1 MEPIDHPVSRYALDV
16 IEGREVAGALVRLAC
31 ERHLMDLET
40 GADRGL
46 WFDCKAASRVL
57 NFARLIQHTTGP
69 AAGRPLDL
77 TPWQVFRHGSVF
89 GWKQDDG
96 LRRFRTTYH
105 QVAKKN
111 GKTTDTAVPML
122 YTQLF
127 DGEAA
132 PQGFCTATTRDQA
145 GLLFRELRRMIKAAP
160 ALSAFMDTGNKHLIS
175 TAITNGTI
183 RTLSRDGN
191 SADGINPSFVAR
203 DEVHRWTD
211 RELAEVVVNSMI
223 ARAQPIDWAITTAG
237 ADMASICG
245 ELREYSATV
254 LRGDVQD
261 DSFFAYVAEPPADC
275 DVGDP
280 VAWKMA
286 NPNLGVAFSEDRFA
300 ELYREATVISG
311 KMPNFRRLHM
321 NLWTEGAQSW
331 IE

>member
-1 MEPIDHPVSRYALDV
+1 MDPIDHPVSRYALDV
-16 IEGREVAGALVRLAC
+16 IEGREVAGTLVRLAC

-40 GADRGL
+40 GRDRGL
-46 WFDCKAASRVL
+46 WFDCKAALRVL

-69 AAGRPLDL
+69 AAGKPLDL

-89 GWKQDDG
+89 GWKQADG

-223 ARAQPIDWAITTAG
+223 AR
-237 ADMASICG
+237 
-245 ELREYSATV
+245 
-254 LRGDVQD
+254 
-261 DSFFAYVAEPPADC
+261 
-275 DVGDP
+275 
-280 VAWKMA
+280 
-286 NPNLGVAFSEDRFA
+286 
-300 ELYREATVISG
+300 
-311 KMPNFRRLHM
+311 
-321 NLWTEGAQSW
+321 
-331 IE
+331 